1 MKEDINMKDKIG
13 VAIFGC
19 GNMGSTHARR
29 LARMGNIR
37 LRYLVDSYEESAIKL
52 QKELDA
58 ELTAS
63 DFRKALDDKEVD
75 LVLICTHHHLHAP
88 MSIAS
93 AQAGKH
99 IFCEKPLALTMGD
112 CLGIA
117 DAVEKNNTKF
127 MMGFQARFSPFVL
140 KLKEVV
146 PKPWITIAQL
156 IDPKWGE
163 DIWANDPIEGGGNV
177 LSQGCHCFDTTCFL
191 NDSKPVSIY
200 AEGGNYHHP
209 SISII
214 DSVACTLR
222 FENGSVANVTIGDF
236 GNPALMGKSAYQVFA
251 GNVTATLSKYY
262 NEPEVHL
269 WGAEPAKITVDDIQG
284 CNDTYVAHG
293 YTQQI
298 QAMIDWVGK
307 DTDPGNAAKV
317 RDGVLATELALKAF
331 ESIKTHQPQAL

>member
-63 DFRKALDDKEVD
+63 DFRNALDDKEVD
-75 LVLICTHHHLHAP
+75 LVIICTHHHLHAP

-99 IFCEKPLALTMGD
+99 IFCEKPLALTMDD

-191 NDSKPVSIY
+191 NGSKPVSIY

-214 DSVACTLR
+214 DSV
-222 FENGSVANVTIGDF
+222 
-236 GNPALMGKSAYQVFA
+236 ALMGKSAYQVFA

-269 WGAEPAKITVDDIQG
+269 WGAEPPRITVDDIPG
-284 CNDTYVAHG
+284 CNDSYVAHG

-307 DTDPGNAAKV
+307 DVEPVNAAKV